1 MPFVTQKL
9 ELLAPARDLSCG
21 LAAINHGADAVYIGG
36 PEFSARAAAANSLGD
51 IEKLITYAHQFGSR
65 VYVALNTI
73 FTDHEIDRVVKLVH
87 RLHQIGV
94 DALIVQDMGLLEC
107 DLPPIPLH
115 ASTQLN
121 NRTVEKVQFLE
132 NVGFQQVVLAREL
145 DLGTIKKIRLTTEIP
160 LEFFIHGA
168 LCVSYSGQCYI
179 SELVAGRSANRG
191 QCAQFCRHKYTLKD
205 GLGQILEKDR
215 HLLSLKDLN
224 LSAHLE
230 ALIDAGISS
239 FKIEGRLKDINY
251 VKNITAFYR
260 LALDRIIAE
269 KPHLK
274 RSSAGRCTFDFT
286 PDASRSFNRGK
297 TNYFLTGKRNRV
309 GAIDST
315 QSIGQELGRVLHID
329 YKQKFFTLE
338 TGEAVHNGDGLC
350 FYTSGGGLRG
360 IQVNRVEGEKIYP
373 RELPDFAIHT
383 LVYRNNDTAFIKSL
397 ARSELCRL
405 LTVQLEVSERDE
417 GLQLV
422 VIDEDSMRSEIIL
435 KTEKMQARQVGA
447 SLILAEKQL
456 KKSGGT
462 LFAIE
467 SVGVQLSPE
476 LFFSAA
482 LFNELRRKG
491 LEHHLQMRVQR
502 YQPERVKIKTNTFP
516 WPAKEVDY
524 RDNIANK
531 KAEKF
536 YLRHGVSRI
545 DRSSL
550 QVTHTGDCALMTTR
564 YCIKAQ
570 LGLCHK
576 IKKQHGVLREPLTLA
591 DNTGEYT
598 LEFDCEKCE
607 MTVRI
612 RKDK

>member
-1 MPFVTQKL
+1 VTQKL
-9 ELLAPARDLSCG
+9 ELLAPARDLACG

-36 PEFSARAAAANSLGD
+36 PEFSARAAAANSLED
-51 IEKLITYAHQFGSR
+51 IEKLVTYAHQFGAR

-73 FTDHEIDRVVKLVH
+73 FTDYELDRVVKLTH
-87 RLHQIGV
+87 QMHQIGI
-94 DALIVQDMGLLEC
+94 DALIIQDMGLFEC

-121 NRTVEKVQFLE
+121 NRTVEKIQFLE
-132 NVGFQQVVLAREL
+132 NIGFQQVVLAREL
-145 DLGTIKKIRLTTEIP
+145 DLGAIRKIRLATEIP

-205 GLGQILEKDR
+205 GLGQIIEKDR

-224 LSAHLE
+224 LSVHLE
-230 ALIDAGISS
+230 ELIDAGISS

-260 LALDRIIAE
+260 LALDRIIAK

-274 RSSAGRCTFDFT
+274 RSSAGSCTFDFS
-286 PDASRSFNRGK
+286 PDPNRSFNRGK
-297 TNYFLTGKRNRV
+297 TDYFLTRKRNRV

-315 QSIGQELGRVLHID
+315 QSIGQELGKVLHID
-329 YKQKFFTLE
+329 NKQKYFTLA
-338 TGEAVHNGDGLC
+338 TGEVIHNGDGLC
-350 FYTSGGGLRG
+350 FHTSGGGLRG
-360 IQVNRVEGEKIYP
+360 IQVNRVEDEKIFP
-373 RELPDFAIHT
+373 RELPDFSIHT
-383 LVYRNNDTAFIKSL
+383 LVYRNNDTAFVKSL
-397 ARSELCRL
+397 ARSGLCRL
-405 LTVQLEVSERDE
+405 LSVQLEVSERDE

-422 VIDEDSMRSEIIL
+422 VIDENAMRSETFL
-435 KTEKMQARQVGA
+435 KTEKARARQAGA
-447 SLILAEKQL
+447 SLVLAEKQL

-462 LFAIE
+462 LFVVE
-467 SVGVQLSPE
+467 SVGVQLNPD
-476 LFFSAA
+476 LFFSTA

-502 YQPERVKIKTNTFP
+502 YQPERVKIEMNTFP

-524 RDNIANK
+524 RDNIANQ

-550 QVTHTGDCALMTTR
+550 GVSHTGNCALMTTR

-576 IKKQHGVLREPLTLA
+576 IKKQNGILMEPLTLA

-607 MTVRI
+607 MTVRL
-612 RKDK
+612 RKDNL

>member
-1 MPFVTQKL
+1 MTQKL

-36 PEFSARAAAANSLGD
+36 PEFSARAAAANSLED
-51 IEKLITYAHQFGSR
+51 IEKLVTYAHQFGAR

-73 FTDHEIDRVVKLVH
+73 FEDSELDRVVKLAYQM
-87 RLHQIGV
+87 HQIGI
-94 DALIVQDMGLLEC
+94 DALIIQDMGLLEC

-121 NRTVEKVQFLE
+121 NRTVTKVQFLE
-132 NVGFQQVVLAREL
+132 KVGFQQVVLAREL
-145 DLGTIKKIRLTTEIP
+145 DLDAIKKIRQFTKIP

-179 SELVAGRSANRG
+179 SELVAGRSANKG

-224 LSAHLE
+224 LSVHLE

-274 RSSAGRCTFDFT
+274 RSSAGSCTFDFT
-286 PDASRSFNRGK
+286 PDPNRSFNRGK
-297 TNYFLTGKRNRV
+297 TDYFLTRKRNRV
-309 GAIDST
+309 GAINST
-315 QSIGQELGRVLHID
+315 QSTGQELGRVLYVD
-329 YKQKFFTLE
+329 QKKRFFTLE
-338 TGEAVHNGDGLC
+338 TGEVVHNGDGLC
-350 FYTSGGGLRG
+350 FHTSGGGLQG
-360 IQVNRVEGEKIYP
+360 IQVNRVEGEKIFP
-373 RELPDFAIHT
+373 RELPSLDIHT
-383 LVYRNNDTAFIKSL
+383 LVYRNNDTAFVKALSQ
-397 ARSELCRL
+397 SGQCRL
-405 LTVQLEVSERDE
+405 LSVQLEVTEIDE

-422 VIDEDSMRSEIIL
+422 VIDEDLIRSETIL
-435 KTEKMQARQVGA
+435 QTEKARARQAGA
-447 SLILAEKQL
+447 SLVVAEKQL

-462 LFAIE
+462 LFAVE
-467 SVGVQLSPE
+467 SVSVQITPE
-476 LFFSAA
+476 VFFPAA
-482 LFNELRRKG
+482 LFNELRRRG
-491 LEHHLQMRVQR
+491 LENHQQMRVQR
-502 YQPERVKIKTNTFP
+502 YQIERVKIEKNDFS
-516 WPAKEVDY
+516 WSAKEVDY
-524 RDNIANK
+524 RDNIANQ

-536 YLRHGVSRI
+536 YLRHGASRI

-550 QVTHTGDCALMTTR
+550 RVTRTGNCALMTTR

-576 IKKQHGVLREPLTLA
+576 VRKQHGAPVAPLILT
-591 DNTGEYT
+591 DKTGEYA

-612 RKDK
+612 RKKSTDK

>member
-1 MPFVTQKL
+1 MTQKL
-9 ELLAPARDLSCG
+9 ELLAPAKDLSCG

-36 PEFSARAAAANSLGD
+36 PEFSARAAAANSVED
-51 IEKLITYAHQFGSR
+51 IENLVTYAHQFSVR

-73 FTDHEIDRVVKLVH
+73 FTDHELDRVVKLVH
-87 RLHQIGV
+87 QLHQLGV

-121 NRTVEKVQFLE
+121 NRTVEKIQFLE

-145 DLGTIKKIRLTTEIP
+145 DLGTIKKIRLATEIP

-205 GLGQILEKDR
+205 GLGQVLEKDR
-215 HLLSLKDLN
+215 HLLSLKDFN
-224 LSAHLE
+224 LSMHLE
-230 ALIDAGISS
+230 ALIDVGISS

-286 PDASRSFNRGK
+286 PDPDRSFNRGK
-297 TNYFLTGKRNRV
+297 TDYFLTRKKNRV

-315 QSIGQELGRVLHID
+315 QSIGQELGRVCHID
-329 YKQKFFTLE
+329 KKQNFFSLE
-338 TGEAVHNGDGLC
+338 TGEAIHNGDGLC
-350 FYTSGGGLRG
+350 FYTSGSGLRG
-360 IQVNRVEGEKIYP
+360 IQVNRVEGEKIFP
-373 RELPDFAIHT
+373 RELPDFTIHT
-383 LVYRNNDTAFIKSL
+383 LVYRNNDTAFVKSL
-397 ARSELCRL
+397 ARSGLCRL
-405 LTVQLEVSERDE
+405 LSVHLEVSERDE

-422 VIDEDSMRSEIIL
+422 VIDEDSMRSETIL
-435 KTEKMQARQVGA
+435 KTEKARARQAGA

-462 LFAIE
+462 LFVVE
-467 SVGVQLSPE
+467 SVGVQLNPD

-482 LFNELRRKG
+482 FFNELRRKG
-491 LEHHLQMRVQR
+491 LEHHLQMRVRR
-502 YQPERVKIKTNTFP
+502 YQPERAKIEMNTFP
-516 WPAKEVDY
+516 WPAQKVDY
-524 RDNIANK
+524 RDNIANQ

-536 YLRHGVSRI
+536 YLRHGVSHI

-550 QVTHTGDCALMTTR
+550 EVTSIGDCVLMTSR

-576 IKKQHGVLREPLTLA
+576 LGRQNGALIEPLTLA

-598 LEFDCEKCE
+598 LAFDCEKCE

-612 RKDK
+612 RKDKS